1 MCGSGGCLSRR
12 RMAGKAPPRFALPI
26 SPSTGEDVSMSYIR
40 KSLVGALLLAAGLVT
55 ASPAWAEEPAHLDSI
70 VVDEASALSSDDI
83 SSLTKDIAKLEN
95 ASGKGLYIVVVRD
108 FAGRTASHWAE
119 ETASLSNL
127 SQQDTLIALAIAD
140 RQYGYVCGSQ
150 SFSESTINV
159 ALSSAVSEWSDSEW
173 GDGFEALIDDLEDE
187 YDVGGSTSTGTG
199 SKGSKSSGSS
209 AGPAI
214 VGGVIVVGAAAGGAY
229 ALSRRNKRK
238 RELAAQGLG
247 PDGKPIDIA
256 TQAGSA
262 LLQADDGVRAAA
274 NELEFARLEF
284 GREATDEFD
293 KALESAKQKVAQA
306 WEIRKLLEDEIPE
319 PAAQARSMNEQ
330 ILALTKAAH
339 DDIAAQEQRFSEL
352 RNLAANAGERLADLA
367 ERSKEIEGQMSTA
380 DAQLASL
387 ALTYPESALATLR
400 TYPEQVSTLLEAA
413 KGAIADGKKAVSE
426 SQNSQAAVFVRLAE
440 DEIQQARLLASKI
453 TNARQSFEEASALVT
468 EGVRS
473 IQGDIADANRLGGSD
488 PNIQSLRQRAE
499 EVVARATGTMV
510 DPFLLSAELADA
522 EQALDASLE
531 GVRGAEENRLRNK
544 ELAERAGKLAR
555 GSIDEADQFLDRYSS
570 WISERPHTMLASAK
584 KTFNQ
589 ALQTSD
595 YSAASQLFNE
605 ARTSAVSSLNT
616 AQNDVNT
623 ATQRQRRSQY
633 GTQGSDL
640 GSILGGMILGS
651 ILSGDGYSGGYS
663 SGSFGGSRGRSY
675 GGFGGS
681 GFGGGG
687 FRGGGGSFGG
697 GGFRSGGGSF

>member
-1 MCGSGGCLSRR
+1 
-12 RMAGKAPPRFALPI
+12 
-26 SPSTGEDVSMSYIR
+26 MSYIR

-55 ASPAWAEEPAHLDSI
+55 ASPALAEEPAHLDSI
-70 VVDEASALSSDDI
+70 VVDQASALSSDDI
-83 SSLTKDIAKLEN
+83 SSLKSDIAELEG
-95 ASGKGLYIVVVRD
+95 ASDKGLYIVVVRD
-108 FAGRTASHWAE
+108 FAGKTASRWAE

-127 SQQDTLIALAIAD
+127 SQSDTLIALAIAD

-173 GDGFEALIDDLEDE
+173 GDGFEALIDVLEEE
-187 YDVGGSTSTGTG
+187 YDVGGGTGTG
-199 SKGSKSSGSS
+199 HSGKASGSS
-209 AGPAI
+209 VAPAI

-238 RELAAQGLG
+238 RELEAQGLG

-284 GREATDEFD
+284 GKEATDEFN
-293 KALESAKQKVAQA
+293 KALESAKAKVAQA

-319 PAAQARSMNEQ
+319 PADQARSMNEQ

-339 DDIAAQEQRFSEL
+339 DDIAAQEQRFSDL

-380 DAQLASL
+380 DAQLTSL

-400 TYPEQVSTLLEAA
+400 TYPEQVATLLEAA
-413 KGAIADGKKAVSE
+413 KGAITDGQKAVSE

-488 PNIQSLRQRAE
+488 PNIQTLRQRAE

-555 GSIDEADQFLDRYSS
+555 TSIDEADQFLDRYSS
-570 WISERPHTMLASAK
+570 WISERPHTLLASAK
-584 KTFNQ
+584 KAFNQ
-589 ALQTSD
+589 ALKTSD

-663 SGSFGGSRGRSY
+663 SGSFGGSRGRSH
-675 GGFGGS
+675 GSFGGS

>member
-1 MCGSGGCLSRR
+1 
-12 RMAGKAPPRFALPI
+12 
-26 SPSTGEDVSMSYIR
+26 MSYIR
-40 KSLVGALLLAAGLVT
+40 KSLIGALVLAAGLVT
-55 ASPAWAEEPAHLDSI
+55 ASPALAEEPTHLDSI
-70 VVDEASALSSDDI
+70 VVDQASALSSDDI
-83 SSLTKDIAKLEN
+83 SSLKEDIAELED

-108 FAGRTASHWAE
+108 FAGQTASSWAE
-119 ETASLSNL
+119 KTAQLSNL
-127 SQQDTLIALAIAD
+127 SQSDSLIALAIAD

-150 SFSESTINV
+150 SFSESAINV
-159 ALSSAVSEWSDSEW
+159 ALSSAVPEWSDSEW
-173 GDGFEALIDDLEDE
+173 GDGFDALIDDLQDE
-187 YDVGGSTSTGTG
+187 YGNKGGTGTG
-199 SKGSKSSGSS
+199 KGGSS
-209 AGPAI
+209 TGAAI
-214 VGGVIVVGAAAGGAY
+214 LGGVVVVGAAAGGAY
-229 ALSRRNKRK
+229 ALVRRNRRK
-238 RELAAQGLG
+238 RELEAQGLG

-262 LLQADDGVRAAA
+262 LLQADEGVRAAA

-284 GREATDEFD
+284 GKEATDDFN
-293 KALESAKQKVAQA
+293 KALESAKEKVNQA

-319 PAAQARSMNEQ
+319 PADQARTMNEQ
-330 ILALTKAAH
+330 ILALTKAAQ
-339 DDIAAQEQRFSEL
+339 DDISAQEQRFSDL

-380 DAQLASL
+380 DAQLTSL

-400 TYPEQVSTLLEAA
+400 TYPEQVATLLEAA
-413 KGAIADGKKAVSE
+413 KGAITDGQKAVSE

-453 TNARQSFEEASALVT
+453 TNARQSFEEANALVT

-499 EVVARATGTMV
+499 EVVAKATGSMV
-510 DPFLLSAELADA
+510 DPFLVSAELADA

-555 GSIDEADQFLDRYSS
+555 SSIDEADQFLDRYSS
-570 WISERPHTMLASAK
+570 WISERPHTLLTSAK
-584 KTFNQ
+584 KSFNE
-589 ALQTSD
+589 ALKTSD

-663 SGSFGGSRGRSY
+663 SGSFGGSRGRRY
-675 GGFGGS
+675 GSFGGS